1 MSARAQARAADGPRL
16 REVMTP
22 EGVPLRFELAEAG
35 DRVGAF
41 LLDLLAITGLSLLLL
56 AAPVVLAA
64 ADRLSPDIPF
74 ALALLLV
81 FLVRTF
87 YFTWFELR
95 WQGATPGK
103 RRMGI
108 RAVDARG
115 GPVSAEAIV
124 ARNLTREVEVFLP
137 LAALSNPQLLWPGA
151 PGWARLVALV
161 WLLVLLLLPL
171 LNRDR
176 LRVGDLVAGTVV
188 VKAPAPVLQPD
199 LAERAPGEVAFTP
212 AQLDAYGI
220 YELQVLEGLLRA
232 RTPARAATLAAVA
245 GQVKRKIGWA
255 GRAPDDEAFLQAF
268 YAAMREHLEHRLL
281 FGERREDKH
290 DRPARRG

>member
-1 MSARAQARAADGPRL
+1 V

-22 EGVPLRFELAEAG
+22 EGVPVRFEVAEAG
-35 DRVGAF
+35 DRAAAF
-41 LLDLLAITGLSLLLL
+41 LLDLLAVAGLTLLLL
-56 AAPVVLAA
+56 AAPIALAVSG
-64 ADRLSPDIPF
+64 RLSADIPL
-74 ALALLLV
+74 ALAVLLV

-103 RRMGI
+103 RRIGL

-137 LAALSNPQLLWPGA
+137 LAALSSPELLWPGA

-161 WLLVLLLLPL
+161 WLLVLLFLPL

-176 LRVGDLVAGTVV
+176 LRVGDLVAGTLVV
-188 VKAPAPVLQPD
+188 RTPAPALQAD
-199 LAERAPGEVAFTP
+199 LAKEAPAALAFTP

-232 RTPARAATLAAVA
+232 AGPTRAGTLAAVA
-245 GQVKRKIGWA
+245 TQVRSKIGWTGPVA
-255 GRAPDDEAFLQAF
+255 DPENFLRDF
-268 YAAMREHLEHRLL
+268 YAAMREHLERRLL
-281 FGERREDKH
+281 FGKRRADKH
-290 DRPARRG
+290 DRTEPVPTRTP